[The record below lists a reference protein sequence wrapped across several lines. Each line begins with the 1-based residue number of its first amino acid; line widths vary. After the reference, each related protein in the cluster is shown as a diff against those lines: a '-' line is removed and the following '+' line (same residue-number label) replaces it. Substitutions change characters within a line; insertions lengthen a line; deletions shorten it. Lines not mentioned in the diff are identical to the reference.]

1 MGSTCKFLVIDDNEI
16 DRLITSRLL
25 SSGGMTDVHTVNGG
39 LEGIN
44 WLKQHV
50 ASIGQNLIVLVD
62 IMMPGMDGFQFMD
75 AFDTLD
81 ASLKRVT
88 QVFMLS
94 STLDPRDI
102 RRAANNRTVK
112 DLLSKPLPVA
122 KLSAV
127 VNDLNN
133 ASVESVRTE
142 SVRT

>member
-39 LEGIN
+39 MEGIN
-44 WLKQHV
+44 WIKQHID
-50 ASIGQNLIVLVD
+50 SIGQTLVVLVD
-62 IMMPGMDGFQFMD
+62 IMMPGMDGFQFME

-81 ASLKRVT
+81 ASVKRAT

-102 RRAANNRTVK
+102 KRAANNKTVRE
-112 DLLSKPLPVA
+112 LLSKPLPVA
-122 KLSAV
+122 KLSAA
-127 VNDLNN
+127 VN
-133 ASVESVRTE
+133 EIETVRT
-142 SVRT
+142 

>member
-16 DRLITSRLL
+16 GRLITSRLL

-44 WLKQHV
+44 WIKQHID
-50 ASIGQNLIVLVD
+50 SIGQTLVVLVD
-62 IMMPGMDGFQFMD
+62 IMMPGMDGFQFME

-81 ASLKRVT
+81 ASVKRAT

-102 RRAANNRTVK
+102 RRAANNKTVRE
-112 DLLSKPLPVA
+112 LLSKPLPVA
-122 KLSAV
+122 KLSAAV
-127 VNDLNN
+127 HDI
-133 ASVESVRTE
+133 ETVRT
-142 SVRT
+142 

>member
-16 DRLITSRLL
+16 DRLITYRLL

-44 WLKQHV
+44 WIKQHV
-50 ASIGQNLIVLVD
+50 ANIGQNLVVLVD
-62 IMMPGMDGFQFMD
+62 IMMPGMDGFQFME

-81 ASLKRVT
+81 ASVKRVT

-102 RRAANNRTVK
+102 KRAASNKTVK

-122 KLSAV
+122 KLSAAV
-127 VNDLNN
+127 YG
-133 ASVESVRTE
+133 AGSIRAESVRT
-142 SVRT
+142 

>member
-39 LEGIN
+39 MEGIN
-44 WLKQHV
+44 WIKQHID
-50 ASIGQNLIVLVD
+50 SIGQTLVVLVD
-62 IMMPGMDGFQFMD
+62 IMMPGMDGFQFME

-81 ASLKRVT
+81 ASVKRAT

-102 RRAANNRTVK
+102 KRAANNKTVRE
-112 DLLSKPLPVA
+112 LLSKPLPVA
-122 KLSAV
+122 KLSAA
-127 VNDLNN
+127 VNDI
-133 ASVESVRTE
+133 ETVRT
-142 SVRT
+142 

>member
-39 LEGIN
+39 MEGIN
-44 WLKQHV
+44 WIKQHID
-50 ASIGQNLIVLVD
+50 SIGHTLVVLVD
-62 IMMPGMDGFQFMD
+62 IMMPGMDGFQFME

-81 ASLKRVT
+81 ASVKRAT

-102 RRAANNRTVK
+102 KRAANNKTVRE
-112 DLLSKPLPVA
+112 LLSKPLPVA
-122 KLSAV
+122 KLSAA
-127 VNDLNN
+127 VN
-133 ASVESVRTE
+133 EIETVRT
-142 SVRT
+142 